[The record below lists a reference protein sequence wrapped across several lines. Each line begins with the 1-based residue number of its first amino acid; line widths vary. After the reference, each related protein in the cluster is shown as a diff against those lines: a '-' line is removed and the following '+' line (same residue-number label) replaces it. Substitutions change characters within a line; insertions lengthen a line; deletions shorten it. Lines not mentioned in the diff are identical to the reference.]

1 MMKETLRINSLDLG
15 KLGSRVE
22 KWVETINIPYLYLP
36 DFLRKDMPNVVRTY
50 IQPIMQD
57 MSRAGKLP
65 LLMTEQ
71 IRSEKERLSP
81 DKVSVGDY
89 LSENLR
95 MYEEK
100 VNLHFDIQQL
110 ILAWRS
116 GAITD
121 IDLVRQGIGLLDVAS
136 GVEPWHFAIGGLA
149 KKYIEKYMS
158 LMPQDLPEDDFDL
171 VMVTGIPCAYVTFE
185 MDLRE
190 YLISGETEKQTL
202 RPGLMKR
209 YFNDDPL
216 YFDMVVDR
224 MSRALGGYVNDKIQ
238 RKEIR
243 REIDDVRD
251 AFRSRWVRKVN
262 LLVERK
268 VRFAEE
274 LDRLMVMD
282 SCFDKYLEYKALFLH
297 DLFLKMAILDLAR
310 KRKVFDLSPINLEE
324 RMKETLFLTDE
335 EFKTIVAKYLG

>member
-1 MMKETLRINSLDLG
+1 MKREILRTNGLDLG

-22 KWVETINIPYLYLP
+22 EWIEIINIPYLYLP
-36 DFLRKDMPNVVRTY
+36 DFLRRDMPKVVRAY

-81 DKVSVGDY
+81 EKVSVEDY
-89 LSENLR
+89 LGENHR

-110 ILAWRS
+110 ILSWQS
-116 GAITD
+116 GTTTD
-121 IDLVRQGIGLLDVAS
+121 IDFVKRGMGLLKVAS
-136 GVEPWHFAIGGLA
+136 RVEPWHFAIGGLA

-185 MDLRE
+185 LDLRE
-190 YLISGETEKQTL
+190 YLISNETEKRAL
-202 RPGLMKR
+202 IPGLMKR
-209 YFNDDPL
+209 YFNDDRL
-216 YFDMVVDR
+216 YFDVVVDR
-224 MSRALGGYVNDKIQ
+224 MSHALSGYVNDKTQ

-243 REIDDVRD
+243 REIDDTRD
-251 AFRSRWVRKVN
+251 AFRSRWIRKVN

-274 LDRLMVMD
+274 LDSLMVMD

-324 RMKETLFLTDE
+324 RMKEILFLSDE
-335 EFKTIVAKYLG
+335 ELKMIVAKYLE